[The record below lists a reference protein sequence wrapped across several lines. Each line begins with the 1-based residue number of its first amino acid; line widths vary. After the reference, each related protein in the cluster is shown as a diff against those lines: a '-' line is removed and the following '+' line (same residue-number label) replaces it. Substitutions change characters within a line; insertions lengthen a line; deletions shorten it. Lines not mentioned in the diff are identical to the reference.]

1 MLISV
6 IKNAISFGEYDGAF
20 ARLYGKERLEEQKAR
35 FSALCDDFLARYG
48 DLDGELYSVPGRTE
62 ISGNHT
68 DHNHG
73 KVLAASVDIDVVAVA
88 AKTDDGLVRLKSVGH
103 DENVVDLNRLKPGD
117 YERGNSSAI
126 VAGICDAFRNDGRV
140 IGGFRAVTASDVL
153 TGSGLSSSAAFE
165 VLCGKILSCLYN
177 GDGVEPMKLAI
188 AGQYAENV
196 FFGKPC
202 GLMDQAAC
210 ACGGFLF
217 IDFADP
223 KAPETE
229 TLQFDPEEY
238 GYTFCIVN
246 TGGNHADLTE
256 DYASVPK
263 EMKAVAAALGKD
275 FLRDCTA
282 EALYD
287 NLPIV
292 RKEVGDRAI
301 LRAIHFFDE
310 NERVEAQ
317 KKALEAGDA
326 EAFFAGVQKSGK
338 SSFEFLQNVYSS
350 KNVSEQGLSLALA
363 LTERFDAICR
373 VHGGGFAGTIQAYVP
388 KKNAEAYKARI
399 DGVFGDGACMMLHIR
414 PVGATKITPQR

>member
-1 MLISV
+1 
-6 IKNAISFGEYDGAF
+6 
-20 ARLYGKERLEEQKAR
+20 
-35 FSALCDDFLARYG
+35 
-48 DLDGELYSVPGRTE
+48 
-62 ISGNHT
+62 
-68 DHNHG
+68 
-73 KVLAASVDIDVVAVA
+73 
-88 AKTDDGLVRLKSVGH
+88 
-103 DENVVDLNRLKPGD
+103 
-117 YERGNSSAI
+117 
-126 VAGICDAFRNDGRV
+126 
-140 IGGFRAVTASDVL
+140 
-153 TGSGLSSSAAFE
+153 
-165 VLCGKILSCLYN
+165 
-177 GDGVEPMKLAI
+177 
-188 AGQYAENV
+188 
-196 FFGKPC
+196 
-202 GLMDQAAC
+202 
-210 ACGGFLF
+210 
-217 IDFADP
+217 
-223 KAPETE
+223 
-229 TLQFDPEEY
+229 
-238 GYTFCIVN
+238 
-246 TGGNHADLTE
+246 
-256 DYASVPK
+256 VPK

-287 NLPIV
+287 NLPTV

-326 EAFFAGVQKSGK
+326 EAFFAGVRKSGK

-414 PVGATKITPQR
+414 PVGATKITPEK